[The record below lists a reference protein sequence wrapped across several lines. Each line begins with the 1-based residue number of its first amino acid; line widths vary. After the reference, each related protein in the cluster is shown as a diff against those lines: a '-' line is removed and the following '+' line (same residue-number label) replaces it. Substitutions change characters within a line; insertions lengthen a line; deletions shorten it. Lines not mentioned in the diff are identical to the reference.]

1 MLAGCASWQAPRID
15 PTGERL
21 LIWPNERP
29 QPVMVGPPVAAPIVA
44 APPGL
49 IAPPPP
55 AAVVPPFGNV
65 QAPPVFS
72 ETTITPPSPAPMNS
86 GVVIPPA
93 PVAAPVITTPLP
105 QGFTPPPTALPT
117 TSMMLINP
125 VVPIGAPTVATTLGG
140 AAPFGAEYLRIMP
153 AGAFAPV
160 GSEVVLKAGICRP
173 DGYSAVNQRIEWSL
187 DGSSAGQFGD
197 LGQREGWQ
205 WFRSWS
211 FPRLID
217 NCHATGNTASFATR
231 LSRGT
236 PDPGDDVQIER
247 GDAWISVTSAT
258 EGTSQVTACAPGIGN
273 WNRATATIYWID
285 AQWVFPSSA
294 VVEAGRPHVLTTT
307 VTRRTNGTPLAGW
320 LVRYD
325 VAGGAS
331 LGYEGGNF
339 VEVPTDANG
348 RASVE
353 VSPND
358 VGGGTTIVG
367 VTIARLPLQG
377 AVSSPRLDVGRGSA
391 TINWGTGSIS
401 ASPAVVDPYTPSPMT
416 PAPPAAGPPSSPYT
430 PGQVTPPPP
439 LTTPQTDASTRPSL
453 PSGPPPADRYTP
465 PADEPTAGRPQLEVT
480 MRRTGPE
487 QVGVGE
493 FASFEVVVTNRGTAT
508 ARGIMLVDRF
518 DRGLRHPNA
527 KANEYEIKYPGIRDL
542 PPGESS
548 TIPLTF
554 QVVDGGTQCHEVTV
568 TAEGSDP
575 VSRRECI
582 TARQSA
588 LEVNATGPRSR
599 VAGETAE
606 FSALVRN
613 VGDVAATNIEI
624 VARCDAALEPMEAE
638 PGHQRLPDGSIV
650 LKIDR
655 LEPSE
660 KRTFRMAA
668 RCASPSNRACTRF
681 IVNAD
686 GGVTAAAEACV
697 EILPPLSSGP
707 AGAAAQA
714 LRLTVTENKNP
725 TRVNEQQV
733 INIVVQN
740 PGEATQR
747 QVLVRALLPM
757 EFTANAQQIQP
768 QAGLTVVG
776 QEVQFAVEELA
787 AQQQQRFVIPVNAN
801 RAGSVT
807 IPAVVTAEG
816 MTTPITVNSNLIEIL
831 PASL

>member
-1 MLAGCASWQAPRID
+1 MPM
-15 PTGERL
+15 PM
-21 LIWPNERP
+21 P
-29 QPVMVGPPVAAPIVA
+29 AAPA
-44 APPGL
+44 
-49 IAPPPP
+49 
-55 AAVVPPFGNV
+55 
-65 QAPPVFS
+65 
-72 ETTITPPSPAPMNS
+72 
-86 GVVIPPA
+86 
-93 PVAAPVITTPLP
+93 
-105 QGFTPPPTALPT
+105 
-117 TSMMLINP
+117 
-125 VVPIGAPTVATTLGG
+125 
-140 AAPFGAEYLRIMP
+140 
-153 AGAFAPV
+153 
-160 GSEVVLKAGICRP
+160 
-173 DGYSAVNQRIEWSL
+173 
-187 DGSSAGQFGD
+187 
-197 LGQREGWQ
+197 
-205 WFRSWS
+205 
-211 FPRLID
+211 
-217 NCHATGNTASFATR
+217 
-231 LSRGT
+231 
-236 PDPGDDVQIER
+236 
-247 GDAWISVTSAT
+247 
-258 EGTSQVTACAPGIGN
+258 
-273 WNRATATIYWID
+273 
-285 AQWVFPSSA
+285 
-294 VVEAGRPHVLTTT
+294 
-307 VTRRTNGTPLAGW
+307 
-320 LVRYD
+320 
-325 VAGGAS
+325 
-331 LGYEGGNF
+331 
-339 VEVPTDANG
+339 
-348 RASVE
+348 
-353 VSPND
+353 
-358 VGGGTTIVG
+358 
-367 VTIARLPLQG
+367 
-377 AVSSPRLDVGRGSA
+377 
-391 TINWGTGSIS
+391 
-401 ASPAVVDPYTPSPMT
+401 VDPYTQSPMM
-416 PAPPAAGPPSSPYT
+416 PAPPATAPSASPYT
-430 PGQVTPPPP
+430 PAPVTPPPP

-453 PSGPPPADRYTP
+453 PSGLPADRYTP
-465 PADEPTAGRPQLEVT
+465 PADEPAAGRPQLEVT

-606 FSALVRN
+606 FSALIRN
-613 VGDVAATNIEI
+613 VGEVAATNIEI
-624 VARCDAALEPMEAE
+624 VARCDAALEPIEAE

-660 KRTFRMAA
+660 KRTFRMAT

-697 EILPPLSSGP
+697 EILPPLSGGP
-707 AGAAAQA
+707 ADARAPA

-740 PGEATQR
+740 AGQAAQR
-747 QVLVRALLPM
+747 QVLVSALLPM
-757 EFTANAQQIQP
+757 EFTANASQIQP

-776 QEVQFAVEELA
+776 QEVRFAVEELA